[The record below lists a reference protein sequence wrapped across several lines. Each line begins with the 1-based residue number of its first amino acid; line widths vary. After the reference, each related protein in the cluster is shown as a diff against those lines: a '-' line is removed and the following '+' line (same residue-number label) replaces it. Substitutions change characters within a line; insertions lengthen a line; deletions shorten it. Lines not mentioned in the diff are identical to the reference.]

1 MASPAL
7 IALNDVSVVFG
18 RDVRALDSVSLSLS
32 ADEILGLVGESGSGK
47 TTLCRVLMGLLAP
60 SSGAITVEG
69 ERLDVIL
76 RRDPLA
82 FRRRAQMLLQ
92 DAVASLSPRMTIE
105 NLLAE
110 PIRIHGLP
118 LDERWG
124 RARELM
130 QRLGLSADILKK
142 FPHQISGG
150 QARRVAILRAL
161 ILEPRLIVADEP
173 TAGLDVSVQGELLN
187 LLLDLRRDFALSYLI
202 VSHNLGVVRRVTDR
216 TAVMYLGQIV
226 EEAPTAELFAAP
238 AHPYTAAL
246 LSTVAA
252 VDPARRRRPI
262 VLKGEIPSVT
272 RPPSGCRF
280 HTRCFQAQPRC
291 AVEMPPLGEVAPGRR
306 VRCHYPLTDGP
317 SVASMGVESGLTSP
331 AGGT

>member
-1 MASPAL
+1 MAPL
-7 IALNDVSVVFG
+7 IALDDVSVVFG
-18 RDVRALDSVSLSLS
+18 RDVRALDGVSLAL
-32 ADEILGLVGESGSGK
+32 APDEIVGLVGESGSGK
-47 TTLCRVLMGLLAP
+47 TTLCRVLMGLIAP
-60 SSGAITVEG
+60 SRGAVTVESDTL
-69 ERLDVIL
+69 EAVL

-92 DAVASLSPRMTIE
+92 DAVASLSPRMTIRT
-105 NLLAE
+105 LVAE

-118 LDERWG
+118 LGETWA
-124 RARELM
+124 RAEALM
-130 QRLGLSADILKK
+130 RRLGLSADILDK

-161 ILEPRLIVADEP
+161 VLSPEVIVADEP

-187 LLLDLRRDFALSYLI
+187 LLLDLQREFRLTYLI
-202 VSHNLGVVRRVTDR
+202 VSHNLGVVRRVTHR

-226 EEAPTAELFAAP
+226 EEAPTKALFAAP

-262 VLKGEIPSVT
+262 VLTGEIPSVT

-291 AVEMPPLGEVAPGRR
+291 STEMPLLREIAPARQ
-306 VRCHYPLTDGP
+306 VRCHFPLTDPLPAGEGRRDG
-317 SVASMGVESGLTSP
+317 GVTSP
-331 AGGT
+331 AGET